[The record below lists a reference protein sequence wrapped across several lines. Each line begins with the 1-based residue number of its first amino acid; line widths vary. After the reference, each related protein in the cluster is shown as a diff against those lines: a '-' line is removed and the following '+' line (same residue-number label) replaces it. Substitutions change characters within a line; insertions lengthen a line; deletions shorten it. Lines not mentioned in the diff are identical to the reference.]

1 MKKIV
6 SIILCALFASSLVF
20 AVSAAGDEPV
30 ITLQP
35 QNYNIPVGSTVVY
48 RVEAQGENLTATW
61 YIEFMGQTCE
71 ITQGMA
77 SEQWRAYVGE
87 DSGPTR
93 DGNNFYCNLTK
104 VQPELAGARV
114 WCVIEDGHY
123 DVASAKAY
131 VMVDENAGYF
141 PNVIVPAGATVGQNG
156 YLELKCDATSA
167 DGSYLSYVWYETPS
181 GELMDMTAV
190 NRGEE
195 TDPVLICDT
204 SELGTR
210 YYICMVETAS
220 YGRTYSSAIPVEVVA
235 GEPIVTENTE
245 TETAEAP
252 DTEDTAKA
260 PESKGE
266 NDETGEPGDDVS
278 APPEVGVTTT
288 GEAGSSLPLWAVI
301 ALAACAAVIAS
312 LVTILIY
319 KSKKK

>member
-1 MKKIV
+1 
-6 SIILCALFASSLVF
+6 
-20 AVSAAGDEPV
+20 
-30 ITLQP
+30 
-35 QNYNIPVGSTVVY
+35 
-48 RVEAQGENLTATW
+48 
-61 YIEFMGQTCE
+61 
-71 ITQGMA
+71 
-77 SEQWRAYVGE
+77 
-87 DSGPTR
+87 
-93 DGNNFYCNLTK
+93 
-104 VQPELAGARV
+104 
-114 WCVIEDGHY
+114 
-123 DVASAKAY
+123 AKAY

-220 YGRTYSSAIPVEVVA
+220 YGRTYSSAIPVEVVE
-235 GEPIVTENTE
+235 GEPIVTENTG
-245 TETAEAP
+245 TETANAA
-252 DTEDTAKA
+252 DTGDTDA
-260 PESKGE
+260 PESKEEDVG
-266 NDETGEPGDDVS
+266 TGKSDDVS

-288 GEAGSSLPLWAVI
+288 GAAGSSLPLWAVI

>member
-1 MKKIV
+1 MKKLICV
-6 SIILCALFASSLVF
+6 LFVMMIALSF
-20 AVSAAGDEPV
+20 AVTAAAAGPEPE

-87 DSGPTR
+87 ESGPTR

-114 WCVIEDGHY
+114 WCEIEDGHY
-123 DVASAKAY
+123 LVKSAKAY
-131 VMVDENAGYF
+131 VMVDGTAAPPE
-141 PNVIVPAGATVGQNG
+141 IRVPAFVKAYQNEDVTVTCELGAPEGTGVT
-156 YLELKCDATSA
+156 YL
-167 DGSYLSYVWYETPS
+167 WYETPT
-181 GELMDMTAV
+181 GELMDMRAV
-190 NRGEE
+190 DRGAEVGASFK
-195 TDPVLICDT
+195 PDT
-204 SELGTR
+204 SEIGTK
-210 YYICMVETAS
+210 YYICMVETPDG
-220 YGRTYSSAIPVEVVA
+220 GRAYSSAIKVEVVE
-235 GEPIVTENTE
+235 GEPVVTENADTE
-245 TETAEAP
+245 TEAP
-252 DTEDTAKA
+252 DTEDTAEA

-266 NDETGEPGDDVS
+266 IADTDKPGEVIS
-278 APPEVGVTTT
+278 APTEVGVTTT
-288 GEAGSSLPLWAVI
+288 GAAGSSLPLWAVI